1 MPPAPALQASAPNGV
16 SAAAIAEATAL
27 VRANAEGLP
36 APVFGPGPDLLAEV
50 DSRGLPYMHFD
61 DWDAIGLDALN
72 PVDAAPRELEV
83 HDIHL
88 RRLPW
93 SEVDSDGRFR
103 IRWESR
109 EEAPAGRAFWG
120 VTIPG
125 QVPPLPRYRKTAAE
139 SLPGNAT
146 LHAVEAR
153 LQRLEGRDY
162 DVSGLV
168 AEGGGVIHFRVEQYI
183 PSRANAR
190 FFDGRFGYLR
200 EGESYRRAAIV
211 SDGPFVDFPA
221 ANQRAV
227 LSFETDAPTAA
238 AIAVSWSAGD
248 AVVDAGTGQ
257 RFEVEL
263 PALPPGET
271 IRYRVLVADSAGV
284 VVPAGDLSFDAP
296 SSASAPLRFAV
307 MSDSRSG
314 AAPGED
320 AYWGNNLSTLRDHM
334 SAALL
339 AGAEMIVFPGD
350 LIDGYTTATTDYVGQ
365 LAAWRHA
372 VEPIAHYLPI
382 YEGFGNHESLMR
394 AFSNGVAYSRPDPDS
409 AEALFGAAFVNPR
422 NGPANEGEGTPAY
435 GETVYSWDRGNAH
448 FVMLNSNYW
457 WSYPVDDDG
466 RVRPLGL
473 QNREGYVMDAQ
484 LAWLRADLA
493 AARAAGVEHIFVFTH
508 EPPFPNGRHAD
519 DAMWWN
525 GHSEVVA
532 RRDELVRLLMEFG
545 VLAIFTGDEHNYTR
559 TLIDERVSAD
569 YPGRLWSIVSG
580 GCGAPYYAM
589 RPELPWAGNTEA
601 FSAQQNYLLVDVDG
615 GSVRLRAVGETG
627 QVLDDIVLTER

>member
-1 MPPAPALQASAPNGV
+1 MRTNAAS
-16 SAAAIAEATAL
+16 
-27 VRANAEGLP
+27 LP

-50 DSRGLPYMHFD
+50 DARGLSYLHFD
-61 DWDAIGLDALN
+61 DWDAIGLEDVV
-72 PVDAAPRELEV
+72 PIDAAPVEVEV

-93 SEVDSDGRFR
+93 TEVDTDGRFR

-139 SLPGNAT
+139 T
-146 LHAVEAR
+146 LAVPSTSHVVEGR
-153 LQRLEGRDY
+153 LQQLEGRDY

-168 AEGGGVIHFRVEQYI
+168 AQGGGVIHYRVEQYV

-190 FFDGRFGYLR
+190 LFDGRFGYLR
-200 EGESYRRAAIV
+200 EGESYRRGAVV
-211 SDGPFVDFPA
+211 SDGPFIDFPGA
-221 ANQRAV
+221 DQRAV
-227 LSFETDAPTAA
+227 VSFETDAPTAA
-238 AIAVSWSAGD
+238 AIALTSSAGD
-248 AVVDAGTGQ
+248 AVIDAGSGL
-257 RFEVEL
+257 RFAVEL
-263 PALPPGET
+263 PPLPPGE
-271 IRYRVLVADSAGV
+271 RVSYRVVVADASGG
-284 VVPAGDLSFDAP
+284 VVPASDHAFDTP
-296 SSASAPLRFAV
+296 GPPSAPLRYAV

-372 VEPIAHYLPI
+372 VAPIGHSLPI

-394 AFSNGVAYSRPDPDS
+394 AFSNGAAYGRPDRES
-409 AEALFGAAFVNPR
+409 AEALFGDAFVNPS
-422 NGPANEGEGTPAY
+422 NGPADEGEGTPAY

-457 WSYPVDDDG
+457 WSHPVDDDG
-466 RVRPLGL
+466 RQRPLGV

-484 LAWLRADLA
+484 LAWLRADLS
-493 AARAAGVEHIFVFTH
+493 AARAAGAEHIFVFTH

-519 DAMWWN
+519 DAMWWG
-525 GHSEVVA
+525 GHPEVVA
-532 RRDELVRLLMEFG
+532 RRDELVRLLMEFD

-569 YPGRLWSIVSG
+569 YSGRLWSIVSG
-580 GCGAPYYAM
+580 GCGAPYCAM
-589 RPELPWAGNTEA
+589 RPELPWAGSTEVY
-601 FSAQQNYLLVDVDG
+601 SAQQNYLLVDVDG
-615 GSVRLRAVGETG
+615 ASVRLRALGETG
-627 QVLDDIVLTER
+627 QVLDDVVLTEAPIER